1 MDEIREF
8 FCTFVP
14 IYEDSV
20 QMRDETVVI
29 IGAGLG
35 GLECGYILAKC
46 GLKVVVLERESQIG
60 GCLQT
65 FRRGY
70 ATFDTGFHYIGG
82 LSEGESLNRLFS
94 YFDLMGLPWHQLDT
108 DCFDEVIIGDRPYAF
123 ANGHDRFVETL
134 AGDFPNEREGLKRY
148 AAFLRQVGDHIFDSF
163 TAKDG
168 DMPYSWSLFSRS
180 AYEFLNE
187 YISSPTLKK
196 VLSGTALK
204 MELNAPTLPLYT
216 FAQINDSYIRSAWR
230 LKGGGSQIAEHL
242 SESICQM
249 GGIVRTNTP
258 VTLIEEKDGHV
269 SGVEVNGGEEFI
281 GASWVISSVHPA
293 YTVSL
298 IGESQKMRRAYRS
311 RISRLENTFGMFTA
325 NIRLKPD
332 TVPYSNKNIYVHRTQ
347 SDPWH
352 INLTDTESV
361 LVNFPVPENGKQT
374 VDSIDLLTP
383 MSWKEVERWSHL
395 PVGRRGTDYVTC
407 KEMKTRQC
415 LDLVRQRLPELED
428 AIDHVYTSSPL
439 SYHSYIASAEGCA
452 YGIRKDYNNIMGTV
466 LTPRTPLPGLL
477 LTGQSLNLHGIL
489 GVSMTSLFTCAE
501 IVGRDKVTEEI
512 GLLNN

>member
-1 MDEIREF
+1 MVREIFRI
-8 FCTFVP
+8 FVAVYAY
-14 IYEDSV
+14 ILGEMNSD
-20 QMRDETVVI
+20 TVVI

-46 GLKVVVLERESQIG
+46 GFKVVVLERESQLG

-82 LSEGESLNRLFS
+82 LSEGESLNRLFT
-94 YFDLMGLPWHQLDT
+94 YFDLMGLPWYQLDR
-108 DCFDEVIIGDRPYAF
+108 DCFDEVVIGNRSYAF

-134 AGDFPNEREGLKRY
+134 AAHFPAEREGLKRY
-148 AAFLRQVGDHIFDSF
+148 TSFLRQVGDHIFDSLLPKSEEEF
-163 TAKDG
+163 LTQ
-168 DMPYSWSLFSRS
+168 SLFSRS

-196 VLSGTALK
+196 ILSGTSLK

-242 SESICQM
+242 AESIRQM
-249 GGIVRTNTP
+249 GGEVRTNAA
-258 VTLIEEKDGHV
+258 VTLIREADGKV
-269 SGVEVNGGEEFI
+269 AGVELNGGEEFV

-293 YTVSL
+293 YTISL
-298 IGESQKMRRAYRS
+298 VGESQKMRRAYRH

-332 TVPYSNKNIYVHRTQ
+332 MVPYMNRNIYVHRAQ

-352 INLTDTESV
+352 IDLTDTESV
-361 LVNFPVPENGKQT
+361 LVNYPVPEEGKQT

-383 MSWKEVERWSHL
+383 MSWKEVEKWSHL

-407 KEMKTRQC
+407 KEMKAQQC
-415 LDLVRQRLPELED
+415 LGLVKDRLPELES
-428 AIDHVYTSSPL
+428 AIDHIYTSSPL

-452 YGIRKDYNNIMGTV
+452 YGIRKDYNNPMGTV

-501 IVGRDKVTEEI
+501 IVGREKIIEEI
-512 GLLNN
+512 GLNK